1 MSFASLDQPAI
12 TPLVERFSEA
22 SDVTLLV
29 GAGASMESD
38 LPSWPRLIENLLATV
53 AEQRGELSTAELQ
66 RTWVERTIRR
76 DNLLGAGAVVEAMST
91 EPLDKLIPG
100 QLYGGDDAS
109 RYVPGPIANQV
120 AHLRDC
126 FGDRLEILTTNYDD
140 LIEEALIERE
150 IVPASRVRSY
160 TQHRR
165 RATRARDTVG
175 VIHLHGLAGRRG
187 QPRKIVLT
195 EEHYQRM
202 QKGRCWQE
210 RLVTRRLERSPCLFV
225 GMSLADPNLIRY
237 LYGQRRS
244 SEHDHAAI
252 FVRQGEPD
260 SPPEVRLEL
269 ERSAAK
275 RWARCGVEAIFVD
288 HFADAAQLLYEIAY
302 RKRVG
307 ASDYLPVGLR
317 AANLIEQIER
327 NMLLLGKGQSRF
339 AQRQVELSKLL
350 RQLLNSVLPLA
361 YGRKLPGKERFG
373 LALWLLSPDGTEI
386 TSWAHSD
393 RAHQDPATIEPVK
406 IASASRWVA
415 VRTVCQ
421 GVRVQFDVDNYSS
434 RWHFIRG
441 LPLVVE
447 QPSRLPIGCLTLTST
462 MPSENAL
469 TTMSE
474 QGRSVFHSALT
485 GIARQLI
492 SRLAA
497 L

>member
-91 EPLDKLIPG
+91 EPLDRLIPG
-100 QLYGGDDAS
+100 QLYSGDDAS

-165 RATRARDTVG
+165 RATRAHDTVG

-244 SEHDHAAI
+244 GEHDHAAI

-307 ASDYLPVGLR
+307 ASGYLPVGLR
-317 AANLIEQIER
+317 AASLIEQIER

-350 RQLLNSVLPLA
+350 RQLLNFA
-361 YGRKLPGKERFG
+361 
-373 LALWLLSPDGTEI
+373 A
-386 TSWAHSD
+386 
-393 RAHQDPATIEPVK
+393 
-406 IASASRWVA
+406 ASRWVA

-421 GVRVQFDVDNYSS
+421 GVRVQFDIDNYSS

-462 MPSENAL
+462 VPSENAL

-474 QGRSVFHSALT
+474 QGRSALHSALT
-485 GIARQLI
+485 GIARELI

-497 L
+497 R